1 MLTREE
7 FLHLYEKSIN
17 GKCSVAENELLES
30 YKDHIDLSDAQWD
43 DNNASKQE
51 AYDRIWER
59 LVQSRRSYLPLKK
72 NNKFIWAKIAAV
84 LFLGCPVFWLVTKR
98 PKLLTPLPYS
108 TTRRSPVVIKPGS
121 NKALLTLANGSRIV
135 LNDAKNG
142 KLTMQSGTQVV
153 KAKGGLLIYKGQNKR
168 PDLASSAMNTITTP
182 RGGQYQLVL
191 EDGTKVWLNAAST
204 LKFPPQFTGHERK
217 VELQGEAYFEVHKN
231 PLVPFVVK
239 MASQEVLVLGTHFNI
254 SAYEEE
260 SVVKTSLLEGKVTI
274 SAAGKKAA
282 LLPGQEAVNNRQGL
296 IKVNQADVTA
306 SIAWKNGLF
315 QFNNASIEEVMRQ
328 IARWYDVKVSYD
340 GRLPVKQFTGTVS
353 RQVGM
358 EEMLS
363 MLRYTGIHFKVSND
377 QILVTP

>member
-17 GKCSVAENELLES
+17 RNCSVAENELLES
-30 YKDHIDLSDAQWD
+30 YKDHIELSDELWD
-43 DNNASKQE
+43 DNIASKQE
-51 AYDRIWER
+51 AHDRIWER
-59 LVQSRRSYLPLKK
+59 LVQSRRFYLPLKK
-72 NNKFIWAKIAAV
+72 NNKLLWAKIAAV
-84 LFLGCPVFWLVTKR
+84 LFLSCPVFWLVTKR
-98 PKLLTPLPYS
+98 PKPLPRLSSS
-108 TTRRSPVVIKPGS
+108 TTRRTPVVIKPGS

-204 LKFPPQFTGHERK
+204 LKFPPQFTGQERK

-231 PLVPFVVK
+231 PQVPFVVK

-254 SAYEEE
+254 NAYEEE
-260 SVVKTSLLEGKVTI
+260 GSVKTSLLEGKVTI
-274 SAAGKKAA
+274 STAGKKAV
-282 LLPGQEAVNNRQGL
+282 LLPGQEAVNNLQGA
-296 IKVNQADVTA
+296 IKVKQADVTA

-328 IARWYDVKVSYD
+328 ISRWYDVRVSYD

-358 EEMLS
+358 DEMLS

-377 QILVTP
+377 QIMVMP